1 MAKQKNPYEI
11 DFEEYIRHTD
21 ASKKE
26 KTLAWSTAIGLQ
38 QVDGLT
44 PSSYLYETA
53 RRNIEGDISFDEAKR
68 LVDSY
73 YKKKTAVEKGIQ
85 EKPIYLERFFRN
97 LLLNEHHEL
106 KNRFTHIDYDEYMKK
121 SSQKGSQKSSQ
132 KIIEMIKQNSE
143 ITTQEMADNLGIT
156 RRAVAKSIAKLQE
169 QGVVRR
175 VGADKGGHW
184 EVLNRENVDG

>member
-1 MAKQKNPYEI
+1 M
-11 DFEEYIRHTD
+11 
-21 ASKKE
+21 
-26 KTLAWSTAIGLQ
+26 
-38 QVDGLT
+38 
-44 PSSYLYETA
+44 
-53 RRNIEGDISFDEAKR
+53 
-68 LVDSY
+68 
-73 YKKKTAVEKGIQ
+73 
-85 EKPIYLERFFRN
+85 ERFFRN
-97 LLLNEHHEL
+97 LLLNERNEL

-121 SSQKGSQKSSQ
+121 GSEKGSQKGSQKSSQ

-184 EVLNRENVDG
+184 EVLNREDVDG

>member
-121 SSQKGSQKSSQ
+121 SSQK
-132 KIIEMIKQNSE
+132 IIEMINQNSE

-184 EVLNRENVDG
+184 EVLNREDVDG

>member
-1 MAKQKNPYEI
+1 M
-11 DFEEYIRHTD
+11 
-21 ASKKE
+21 
-26 KTLAWSTAIGLQ
+26 
-38 QVDGLT
+38 
-44 PSSYLYETA
+44 
-53 RRNIEGDISFDEAKR
+53 
-68 LVDSY
+68 
-73 YKKKTAVEKGIQ
+73 
-85 EKPIYLERFFRN
+85 ERFFRN

-121 SSQKGSQKSSQ
+121 SSQKSSQ

-184 EVLNRENVDG
+184 EVLDREDVDG

>member
-1 MAKQKNPYEI
+1 M
-11 DFEEYIRHTD
+11 
-21 ASKKE
+21 
-26 KTLAWSTAIGLQ
+26 
-38 QVDGLT
+38 
-44 PSSYLYETA
+44 
-53 RRNIEGDISFDEAKR
+53 
-68 LVDSY
+68 
-73 YKKKTAVEKGIQ
+73 
-85 EKPIYLERFFRN
+85 ERFFRN

-121 SSQKGSQKSSQ
+121 SSQKSSQ

-184 EVLNRENVDG
+184 EVLNR

>member
-1 MAKQKNPYEI
+1 M
-11 DFEEYIRHTD
+11 
-21 ASKKE
+21 
-26 KTLAWSTAIGLQ
+26 
-38 QVDGLT
+38 
-44 PSSYLYETA
+44 
-53 RRNIEGDISFDEAKR
+53 
-68 LVDSY
+68 
-73 YKKKTAVEKGIQ
+73 
-85 EKPIYLERFFRN
+85 ERFFRN

-106 KNRFTHIDYDEYMKK
+106 KNRFTHIDYDEYMK
-121 SSQKGSQKSSQ
+121 KSSQ

-184 EVLNRENVDG
+184 EVLNMEDVDG